1 MMKSTGQAFKARY
14 GLEGRYKGI
23 CRFEMNLNS
32 QQAIRDTLAITGT
45 TLEEVPRSG
54 RNPIE
59 DFLND
64 VIQEDTEANVQDTW
78 KTYWQRLV
86 LEDCGFDLAKVEA
99 KLREYKGGGIA
110 KARRPFRELM
120 ESLPTGSSA
129 GQKRSCWKS

>member
-1 MMKSTGQAFKARY
+1 MKSTGQAFKARY

-32 QQAIRDTLAITGT
+32 RQAIRDTLAITGT
-45 TLEEVPRSG
+45 TLEEVLRSG

>member
-1 MMKSTGQAFKARY
+1 MASTLQRKP
-14 GLEGRYKGI
+14 EGI
-23 CRFEMNLNS
+23 
-32 QQAIRDTLAITGT
+32 
-45 TLEEVPRSG
+45 RSG

-129 GQKRSCWKS
+129 GQKRSCWKSRDDDFPDQFSQANVVGIIIMITFPL

>member
-1 MMKSTGQAFKARY
+1 MDTGLNLPVCPATIPPLSLPPPPVASTLQRKP
-14 GLEGRYKGI
+14 EGI
-23 CRFEMNLNS
+23 
-32 QQAIRDTLAITGT
+32 
-45 TLEEVPRSG
+45 RSG

>member
-1 MMKSTGQAFKARY
+1 MKSTGQAFKAIY
-14 GLEGRYKGI
+14 GLEGRYEGI

-45 TLEEVPRSG
+45 TLEEVLRSG

>member
-1 MMKSTGQAFKARY
+1 MDTGLNLPVFPATIPPLSLPPPPVASTLQRKP
-14 GLEGRYKGI
+14 EGI
-23 CRFEMNLNS
+23 
-32 QQAIRDTLAITGT
+32 
-45 TLEEVPRSG
+45 RSG

-78 KTYWQRLV
+78 KTYWQRLA

-129 GQKRSCWKS
+129 GQKRSCWKSKR